1 MELTKEQYEELKS
14 EGFTAQLL
22 PVNEDNTF
30 AVACFDTNFYF
41 ELKAMLKER
50 AADKT
55 DCKNWKITPTEWR
68 ESIRSALCHAMAE
81 YEEMHQ

>member
-14 EGFTAQLL
+14 EGYAAQLL

-30 AVACFDTNFYF
+30 AVACFNQSTYV
-41 ELKAMLKER
+41 ELTAMLKER
-50 AADKT
+50 ATDKT

-68 ESIRSALCHAMAE
+68 ESIRSALCYAMAM
-81 YEEMHQ
+81 YEETQQ